1 MEKPKRSFI
10 VYIISLIIFIV
21 YSVLTRGMR
30 LRSSE
35 YFKLNNEPYYFNNL
49 IIFLTLALTF
59 ALIVNLV
66 RYNKVVFLITSIIIF
81 LNVLYQIVNILVLTT
96 EPHSI
101 SVWIS
106 RTVFIVVNIL
116 IGFFLINKQ
125 TLTRCDEFKQYY
137 QEKRVAKEAL
147 RRLKRN

>member
-10 VYIISLIIFIV
+10 VYIISLNIFIV

-35 YFKLNNEPYYFNNL
+35 YFKLNNEPYYFNNI

-81 LNVLYQIVNILVLTT
+81 LN
-96 EPHSI
+96 
-101 SVWIS
+101 
-106 RTVFIVVNIL
+106 
-116 IGFFLINKQ
+116 
-125 TLTRCDEFKQYY
+125 
-137 QEKRVAKEAL
+137 
-147 RRLKRN
+147 